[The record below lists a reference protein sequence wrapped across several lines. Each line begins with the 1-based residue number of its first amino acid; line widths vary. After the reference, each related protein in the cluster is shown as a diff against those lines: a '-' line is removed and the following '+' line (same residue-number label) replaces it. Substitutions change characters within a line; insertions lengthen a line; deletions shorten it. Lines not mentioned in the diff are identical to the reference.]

1 MIGTFWNL
9 CRACPAKPVDK
20 LHSEYRSTYRWHE
33 YTGPRPRQD
42 DVVRGQPPPSSGPGP
57 APEPEPPR
65 LRPPGG
71 ARRVAHEDHLRA
83 DAPDNSEPILPR
95 RRKHPLLAYR
105 CHEVFGLTA
114 AASEDCLDSS
124 DRFRSAE
131 RLSPRGRGGRRSRS
145 EGPPG
150 CPQSPSG
157 SPSGSPG
164 PHQPRPHRGAHRA
177 GRGPRAVTALIQQ
190 THTAHSDSEP
200 DEGLVP
206 DMSRSTPRKAVKMVA
221 AGSGEGTGA
230 NLPAAGLPTERA
242 ALRSASDRYSCGQE
256 FRRRAQQPQGQG
268 LPPPAPQQAQ
278 QQQQAQTRMEAAV
291 HNAVLAASRPAAGKM
306 SGMAQT
312 ANMTAP
318 RKSLSMGALRARE
331 QQRSRVA
338 DQDRTDDAGE
348 SEPLMASQDHGDA
361 DDMRGEEKIREDNI
375 GKDDK
380 TRLRKEFKTEYKKKF
395 RPFSQ
400 YEYVEGRFMKRR
412 EDEQAPAEQPE
423 PAQQQQPQ
431 KPWYAEVIELRRK
444 AGEYKHRGWGTE
456 LAPEHIAELYS
467 KQMLLWEQV
476 SRRSS
481 LSALSL
487 AAVASPRSI
496 SKEEKE
502 RENSRRTSP
511 TKAASVSGHQASA
524 RQQRPHTAQPKLPG
538 VHERS
543 KSEKARKSEKLDDNK
558 REGAPRSSRKE
569 FPLRHHLERTT
580 GAEDGA
586 LLLSPTR
593 EKLEPVTP
601 RRKEEPSASP
611 KRSPGLAQT
620 GRSQSLGPGG
630 APETRSPKRIPR
642 APASAAPAER
652 RPRPSKY
659 LWFTEK
665 IKNFVFK

>member
-1 MIGTFWNL
+1 MTETEQQQQPL
-9 CRACPAKPVDK
+9 SLPLLRVYE

-124 DRFRSAE
+124 DRFR
-131 RLSPRGRGGRRSRS
+131 
-145 EGPPG
+145 
-150 CPQSPSG
+150 
-157 SPSGSPG
+157 
-164 PHQPRPHRGAHRA
+164 
-177 GRGPRAVTALIQQ
+177 
-190 THTAHSDSEP
+190 
-200 DEGLVP
+200 
-206 DMSRSTPRKAVKMVA
+206 MVA

>member
-1 MIGTFWNL
+1 MAIGH
-9 CRACPAKPVDK
+9 R
-20 LHSEYRSTYRWHE
+20 
-33 YTGPRPRQD
+33 
-42 DVVRGQPPPSSGPGP
+42 
-57 APEPEPPR
+57 
-65 LRPPGG
+65 
-71 ARRVAHEDHLRA
+71 
-83 DAPDNSEPILPR
+83 EPILPR

-124 DRFRSAE
+124 DRFR
-131 RLSPRGRGGRRSRS
+131 
-145 EGPPG
+145 
-150 CPQSPSG
+150 
-157 SPSGSPG
+157 
-164 PHQPRPHRGAHRA
+164 
-177 GRGPRAVTALIQQ
+177 
-190 THTAHSDSEP
+190 
-200 DEGLVP
+200 
-206 DMSRSTPRKAVKMVA
+206 MVA

-331 QQRSRVA
+331 QQ
-338 DQDRTDDAGE
+338 
-348 SEPLMASQDHGDA
+348 
-361 DDMRGEEKIREDNI
+361 
-375 GKDDK
+375 
-380 TRLRKEFKTEYKKKF
+380 RKEFKTEYKKKF

-580 GAEDGA
+580 GAVVCISFFTGQLKVQA
-586 LLLSPTR
+586 PH
-593 EKLEPVTP
+593 VTF
-601 RRKEEPSASP
+601 
-611 KRSPGLAQT
+611 
-620 GRSQSLGPGG
+620 
-630 APETRSPKRIPR
+630 
-642 APASAAPAER
+642 AE
-652 RPRPSKY
+652 
-659 LWFTEK
+659 
-665 IKNFVFK
+665 